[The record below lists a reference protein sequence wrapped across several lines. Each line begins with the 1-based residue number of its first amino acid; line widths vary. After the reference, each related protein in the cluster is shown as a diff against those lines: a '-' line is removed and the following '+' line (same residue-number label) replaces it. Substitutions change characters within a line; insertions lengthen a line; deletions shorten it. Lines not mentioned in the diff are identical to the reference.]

1 MTCAKTTVVCT
12 LVLASGER
20 IVGTNW
26 CRNPQKY
33 CPRKPGEG
41 YEKCK
46 TICDQAGHAEEV
58 AAAIA
63 GPRAKGA
70 RAYIQGHT
78 YACDNCQR
86 VLFGAGVEAIIIGN
100 PPDIEPDFVIFD
112 ELKGDKNV

>member
-20 IVGTNW
+20 VVGTNW

-46 TICDQAGHAEEV
+46 SICDQAGHAEEV
-58 AAAIA
+58 AAAVA
-63 GPRAKGA
+63 GPRARGA
-70 RAYIQGHT
+70 TAYIQGHT
-78 YACDNCQR
+78 YACDNCRR
-86 VLFGAGVEAIIIGN
+86 VLSNHGVDAIIIGA
-100 PPDIEPDFVIFD
+100 PPAPSNDTAIFD
-112 ELKGDKNV
+112 ELNGD